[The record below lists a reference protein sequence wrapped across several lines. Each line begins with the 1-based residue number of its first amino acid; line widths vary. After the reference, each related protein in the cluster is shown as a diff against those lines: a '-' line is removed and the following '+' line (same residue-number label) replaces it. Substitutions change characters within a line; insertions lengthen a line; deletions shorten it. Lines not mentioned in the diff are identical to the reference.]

1 MTVIRGW
8 TAALAQRY
16 SPTASLERI
25 ATRIFA
31 ELDPANPT
39 HRAVAEAVLIL
50 APYYPIA
57 EQMLAINAGLFALD
71 FDEAE
76 VDIALWRAEI
86 EART

>member
-1 MTVIRGW
+1 MSTLPGW
-8 TAALAQRY
+8 TATLAQRY
-16 SPTASLERI
+16 SPVAGLESI
-25 ATRIFA
+25 AARIFA
-31 ELDPANPT
+31 ALEPDNPA

-50 APYYPIA
+50 APYYPLA

-86 EART
+86 ETRA